1 MALKATICKASL
13 RIADMDRNVYG
24 DHGLTLALHPSETVT
39 RLLVRVLAFALV
51 VPGDDLRGALEFAQ
65 GLAESDEPDLWQRD
79 LTGQIVH
86 WVEVGEP
93 DVRVLAR
100 ACGRAERVS
109 LFAHSPSWHVWW
121 GAIEPKLARLS
132 NLAVWRLPPEHVADL
147 EAMTDRSVQWQ
158 VNIHDGV
165 ISVHDGRRSVE
176 VTPQRLK
183 PASVA

>member
-1 MALKATICKASL
+1 MALKATIYKASL
-13 RIADMDRNVYG
+13 RIADMDRNVYV

-39 RLLVRVLAFALV
+39 RLLVRLLAFTQV
-51 VPGDDLRGALEFAQ
+51 VPGDSDRGSLEFAQ
-65 GLAESDEPDLWQRD
+65 GLTESDEPDLWQRD

-93 DVRVLAR
+93 DLRALAK

-109 LFAHSPSWHVWW
+109 LFTHSPSWHVWW

-132 NLAVWRLPPEHVADL
+132 NLAVWRLPTEHVAEL
-147 EAMTDRSVQWQ
+147 EAITDRSVQWQ
-158 VNIHDGV
+158 VNIQDGV

-176 VTPQRLK
+176 VTPELLK
-183 PASVA
+183 PASVT